1 MIKKSEPGFALTV
14 RRCLQVAG
22 RQLKAGCHR
31 RERPTCPQAQET
43 ALSQTGPAQ
52 SCQKHTL
59 PPVSRHSGFPGGLPV
74 SAALSTVD
82 DPPPACQF
90 PFAELHLDPQS
101 TRFLI

>member
-14 RRCLQVAG
+14 RRCLQAAG

-59 PPVSRHSGFPGGLPV
+59 PPVSRHSGFQEGCPFPQRCRP
-74 SAALSTVD
+74 STT
-82 DPPPACQF
+82 PPPACQF